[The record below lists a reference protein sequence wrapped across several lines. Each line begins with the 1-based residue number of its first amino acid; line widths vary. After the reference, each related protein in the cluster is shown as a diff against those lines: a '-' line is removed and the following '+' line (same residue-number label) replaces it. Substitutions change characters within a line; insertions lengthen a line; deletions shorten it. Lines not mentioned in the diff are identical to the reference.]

1 MSVALDV
8 AIGVVFLYLVLALTV
23 TICQELLATLLASR
37 AKHLYG
43 AIATMLEGAGK
54 DWQGLVRKFY
64 EHPLIRNLSNE
75 ELELVKGHP
84 SLGGKGLPSYIPSK
98 TFALALIDVLRKER
112 KLSEVTGADRI
123 LASATEVVA
132 SLPEGRLKEA
142 FSILLM
148 DAERFGEDV
157 EQRSRLVSERIEG
170 WFNDRMARASGWY
183 KRRAQVIS
191 IVLALGVTLA
201 FNADT
206 LHVAGRLWNDAALRT
221 GVVAVADAFAKGH
234 VAAPPSTPDPKLVE
248 RGEALATKVLELQS
262 SGIPVGWQNRDWAAF
277 RPIDYLLLALG
288 WLLTALAVSLG
299 AAFWFDVLSK
309 ALQLR
314 GSGPK
319 VSASTGVVA
328 NGSR

>member
-1 MSVALDV
+1 MSIALDV
-8 AIGVVFLYLVLALTV
+8 GIGVVFLYLMLALTV
-23 TICQELLATLLASR
+23 TICQELLTTLLASR

-43 AIATMLEGAGK
+43 AIASMLEGAGK
-54 DWQGLVRKFY
+54 DQQGLVRKFY

-75 ELELVKGHP
+75 ELELTKGHP

-98 TFALALIDVLRKER
+98 TFALALIDVLRKDR

-123 LASATEVVA
+123 LASASEVVA
-132 SLPEGRLKEA
+132 TLPEGRLKQA
-142 FSILLM
+142 LSILLT
-148 DAERFGEDV
+148 DAERFGQDV
-157 EQRSRLVSERIEG
+157 DQRSRLVSERIEG

-206 LHVAGRLWNDAALRT
+206 LHVAGRLWNDAALRA
-221 GVVAVADAFAKGH
+221 GVVAAADAFAKGQ
-234 VAAPPSTPDPKLVE
+234 VAAPPNTPEPKLVE
-248 RGEALATKVLELQS
+248 RGEALASKAIELQN
-262 SGIPVGWQNRDWAAF
+262 SGVPVGWQNRDWAAF
-277 RPIDYLLLALG
+277 RPVDYLLLALG

-299 AAFWFDVLSK
+299 AAFWFDILSK

-314 GSGPK
+314 GSGLK